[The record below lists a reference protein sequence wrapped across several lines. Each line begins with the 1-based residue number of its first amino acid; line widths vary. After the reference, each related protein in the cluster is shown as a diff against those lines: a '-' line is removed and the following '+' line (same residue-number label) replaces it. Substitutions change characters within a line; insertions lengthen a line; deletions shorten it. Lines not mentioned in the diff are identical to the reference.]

1 MSVETVK
8 AHIDP
13 ETLFKD
19 LTPQDHADISTMC
32 VAQLCKKAVELKDL
46 YEQLSKTYSVEMGI
60 MGITCIVQISSP
72 VLPVAPVQGFFGTA
86 EGIKNGLAKLT
97 ANGIK
102 QLAIMSKEEKPN
114 DDKEQG

>member
-8 AHIDP
+8 THIDP
-13 ETLFKD
+13 ETLFK
-19 LTPQDHADISTMC
+19 
-32 VAQLCKKAVELKDL
+32 
-46 YEQLSKTYSVEMGI
+46 
-60 MGITCIVQISSP
+60 GITCIVQISSP
-72 VLPVAPVQGFFGTA
+72 VLPVVPVQGFFGTA